1 MQTLASLKAPGQ
13 GVSCPTQHSRMA
25 NFGAGPKDGGYLSG
39 TSLETRAEDYETRFS
54 SLECLTL
61 PQMKLKYFVI
71 HSPIESSIPAEL
83 CGVLMAGF

>member
-1 MQTLASLKAPGQ
+1 MEGTYLAQKPGNQ
-13 GVSCPTQHSRMA
+13 S
-25 NFGAGPKDGGYLSG
+25 GGLRE
-39 TSLETRAEDYETRFS
+39 LRFS

>member
-1 MQTLASLKAPGQ
+1 
-13 GVSCPTQHSRMA
+13 MA
-25 NFGAGPKDGGYLSG
+25 NFGDGSQRWRVLSG
-39 TSLETRAEDYETRFS
+39 TEAWKPGGGLRELRFS

-71 HSPIESSIPAEL
+71 HSPISSIPAEL